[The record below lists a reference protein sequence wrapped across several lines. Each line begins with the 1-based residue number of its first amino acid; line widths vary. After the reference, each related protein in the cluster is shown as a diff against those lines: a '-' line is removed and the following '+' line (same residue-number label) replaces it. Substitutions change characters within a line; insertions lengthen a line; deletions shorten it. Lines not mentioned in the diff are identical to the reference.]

1 MARQW
6 IILAGLALAGVLGG
20 CAGKPYVTGE
30 RLDRGLVLVFTGIEG
45 RSPLNTA
52 ICDGLAAGDVPYA
65 IEPVDWT
72 VPGVALYNLRAEQ
85 RNRRQARKMARR
97 IEDYR
102 RRYPARPV
110 VLVGHSG
117 GGAMAV
123 WTAEALEEGAKV
135 DGLILLAAALSPD
148 YPLAEAVS
156 RSRRGI
162 VNFHSDSD
170 VLFLGAGTILAGTM
184 DGQHTS
190 SAGRVGFN
198 LPSDGDASAWTARV
212 YQIPHRPE
220 MSAAGHWGGHTSV
233 VAADFVSRYVAPLVR
248 APQWD
253 AAFIDGVAG
262 GDAAATL
269 STDASAVYRR
279 Y

>member
-1 MARQW
+1 MWLRL
-6 IILAGLALAGVLGG
+6 IILTAAVALAGVLGG
-20 CAGKPYVTGE
+20 CGAKPYVTAA

-45 RSPLNTA
+45 RSPLNEA
-52 ICDGLAAGDVPYA
+52 ICEGLADGGVPYA

-72 VPGVALYNLRAEQ
+72 VPLAPLYNLRAEQ
-85 RNRRQARKMARR
+85 RNREEAGKIADR
-97 IEDYR
+97 IEAYR
-102 RRYPARPV
+102 RDCPSRPV

-123 WTAEALEEGAKV
+123 WTTEALDEGQV
-135 DGLILLAAALSPD
+135 VEGIILLAASLSPD
-148 YPLAEAVS
+148 YPLAAAVA

-162 VNFHSDSD
+162 VNFHSGSD
-170 VLFLGAGTILAGTM
+170 VLFLGVGTTVAGTM
-184 DGQHTS
+184 DGRHTS

-198 LPSDGDASAWTARV
+198 LPPDAGGWADRV
-212 YQIPHRPE
+212 YQIPHRPG
-220 MSAAGHWGGHTSV
+220 MTAAGHWGGHTSV
-233 VAADFVSRYVAPLVR
+233 VAADFVRRYVAPLIR

-253 AAFIDGVAG
+253 PAFVDAVTG

-269 STDASAVYRR
+269 DGEAPAVYRR